1 MFRSKR
7 AYRGKISAWD
17 GSAEPLVQGRCRV
30 DGDGSRAKLKPAVN
44 SRIRGFQARACK
56 RFGGTQ
62 IGRKGANG
70 LNISARN
77 LAEYGAVS
85 SSDESC
91 NRMESIMRVSHL
103 AILLG
108 LTLMNTGE
116 LRAEDSI
123 LRDLSVEQAT
133 AFQAGT
139 PAPGS
144 LRVSTWVDRHD
155 LTYARGDAVRI
166 FVKTNEDAYVTIV
179 NVGPSG
185 KVTQLF
191 PNAFQQ
197 SNRVAANRALEVP
210 SANGGSRINVSGPVG
225 AELIKVF
232 VSNEPIKII
241 PESQLVG
248 SGAFRALAGG
258 VSDLVRNLEVSAGGP
273 AGGQSKFAISNLI
286 IKTISSRRASNAANP
301 AFVVAQ
307 AAKPAPAQ
315 PAPSTMTSEAVPPAP
330 GSSSSTPSN
339 QPSAP
344 STAIG
349 QLEQPFPLL
358 IAADKTAYRAG
369 QKITLAVT
377 SFRSCRLTVLDI
389 DANGAVR
396 VLFPTREAQ
405 NVQVQPMQTIIVSG
419 ESSPVP
425 LQASDPSGQK
435 QVVAVCSSDAAAPAT
450 VNDDAEQTITAG
462 VSTESIANDAPGP
475 MKPAETTA
483 VAAVSL
489 SIHP

>member
-1 MFRSKR
+1 
-7 AYRGKISAWD
+7 
-17 GSAEPLVQGRCRV
+17 
-30 DGDGSRAKLKPAVN
+30 
-44 SRIRGFQARACK
+44 
-56 RFGGTQ
+56 
-62 IGRKGANG
+62 
-70 LNISARN
+70 
-77 LAEYGAVS
+77 
-85 SSDESC
+85 
-91 NRMESIMRVSHL
+91 MRLSHL
-103 AILLG
+103 AIPLG
-108 LTLMNTGE
+108 VVLMNTGE
-116 LRAEDSI
+116 LGAEDLI
-123 LRDLSVEQAT
+123 LRDLSAEQAT

-155 LTYARGDAVRI
+155 LTYARGDGVRI
-166 FVKTNEDAYVTIV
+166 FVKTNEDAYVTII

-191 PNAFQQ
+191 PNAFQR

-210 SANGGSRINVSGPVG
+210 SADAGSRINVSGPVG

-232 VSNEPIKII
+232 VSSEPIKII
-241 PESQLVG
+241 PESQLLG
-248 SGAFRALAGG
+248 GGAFRSLAGG

-273 AGGQSKFAISNLI
+273 GGGQSKFAISNLI
-286 IKTISSRRASNAANP
+286 IKTISSRRASNATNP

-307 AAKPAPAQ
+307 AAEPAPAQ
-315 PAPSTMTSEAVPPAP
+315 PALSTMTSEAVPPAP
-330 GSSSSTPSN
+330 ASSSSTLSN

-344 STAIG
+344 STVIG

-405 NVQVQPMQTIIVSG
+405 NVQVQPMQTVVVSG
-419 ESSPVP
+419 ESSPVM
-425 LQASDPSGQK
+425 LEASPSGQK
-435 QVVAVCSSDAAAPAT
+435 QVVAICTADSAATAEADGH
-450 VNDDAEQTITAG
+450 VEQTVAAG
-462 VSTESIANDAPGP
+462 TPTVPVADDVPGP
-475 MKPAETTA
+475 VKPAETTA

-489 SIHP
+489 SIYP

>member
-1 MFRSKR
+1 
-7 AYRGKISAWD
+7 
-17 GSAEPLVQGRCRV
+17 
-30 DGDGSRAKLKPAVN
+30 
-44 SRIRGFQARACK
+44 
-56 RFGGTQ
+56 
-62 IGRKGANG
+62 
-70 LNISARN
+70 
-77 LAEYGAVS
+77 
-85 SSDESC
+85 
-91 NRMESIMRVSHL
+91 MRVSHL

-144 LRVSTWVDRHD
+144 LRISTWVDRHD

-166 FVKTNEDAYVTIV
+166 FVKTNEDAYVTII

-185 KVTQLF
+185 NVTQLF

-210 SANGGSRINVSGPVG
+210 SANGGSRINVRGPVG

-232 VSNEPIKII
+232 VSSEPIKII

-248 SGAFRALAGG
+248 SGAFRSLAGG

-273 AGGQSKFAISNLI
+273 AGGQSKFAISNLV

-315 PAPSTMTSEAVPPAP
+315 PAPSTMTSEAVSPAP
-330 GSSSSTPSN
+330 PGLETQLGIEDIGQGLTPRSPSSTPSN

-435 QVVAVCSSDAAAPAT
+435 QVLAVCSSDAAPPAT
-450 VNDDAEQTITAG
+450 VNEDAEQTITAG
-462 VSTESIANDAPGP
+462 QVPSLEEQLGINDIRPIANDAPNL